1 MPTTPTAACRAA
13 GARRSHAG
21 DAILQ
26 WLAKR
31 LAGVALL
38 VIAFAPAGHAQVPAT
53 ASERTVKAAFVYK
66 FLSYV
71 EWPAAAAPGAP
82 LVIGVVGADEF
93 AAELAELVRGRTV
106 NDHPI
111 EVRRVRPSDPL
122 TGLNVLFTG
131 AAEQARLAALARA
144 AAARGV
150 LTISEGED
158 GLDRGSV
165 INFVVIDGRV
175 RFEVSLEAAERA
187 GIRLSSRLLA
197 VAHFVRMGTH

>member
-1 MPTTPTAACRAA
+1 M
-13 GARRSHAG
+13 
-21 DAILQ
+21 LE

-31 LAGVALL
+31 LTSVALL
-38 VIAFAPAGHAQVPAT
+38 LIACAPAGYAQVPAT

-71 EWPAAAAPGAP
+71 EWPADAFGAPGAP

-93 AAELAELVRGRTV
+93 AVELTDLVRGRTV

-122 TGLNVLFTG
+122 TGLNVLFIG

-144 AAARGV
+144 AATRGV
-150 LTISEGED
+150 LTISEGEG

-165 INFVVIDGRV
+165 INFVLIDGRV